1 MEKLSLLGAIF
12 LSICLIG
19 FYLAYLYGRKTKRF
33 RWSEYMAIL
42 IWPVLFVVAFAYF
55 FNVRIF
61 ILFLISSF
69 VGFVLEYVVGLTYH
83 KTLNRRL
90 WNYGRLS
97 IGGYT
102 SLLSIPIWGV
112 AGVIFWFLGKMV
124 GL

>member
-1 MEKLSLLGAIF
+1 MEKLILLGVIF
-12 LSICLIG
+12 LFVTLAG

-42 IWPVLFVVAFAYF
+42 IWPILFVIALAYF
-55 FNVRIF
+55 IDVRILS
-61 ILFLISSF
+61 LFLLSSF
-69 VGFVLEYVVGLTYH
+69 VGFVLEYVVGFTYH
-83 KTLNRRL
+83 KTLNEKL
-90 WNYGRLS
+90 WHYERLS

-112 AGVIFWFLGKMV
+112 AGVIFYFLSKML

>member
-55 FNVRIF
+55 FNVMIF